1 MTRGLKVL
9 RVLGL
14 FLCLHAASAMAMM
27 ESTRAKIL
35 AALARGDVAGAI
47 TAYQV
52 HVGQRAPEWLRALQT
67 AYSAKSQEVGRCQ
80 EVARILHTAYSNLGQ
95 SPQFIAFRARANAD
109 YITFDAPSG
118 KIQTLTHTGYHA
130 AIQTGEVIRDAFT
143 GPVGLKL
150 TDYLA
155 RLHAIEGVTW
165 QIVKNP

>member
-1 MTRGLKVL
+1 
-9 RVLGL
+9 
-14 FLCLHAASAMAMM
+14 M
-27 ESTRAKIL
+27 ESTRAKVL

-67 AYSAKSQEVGRCQ
+67 AYSTKSQEVGRCQ

-95 SPQFIAFRARANAD
+95 SPQFIAFKARANAD

-118 KIQTLTHTGYHA
+118 RIQTLTHTGYHA
-130 AIQTGEVIRDAFT
+130 AIQTGEIIRDAFT
-143 GPVGLKL
+143 GPTGMKL
-150 TDYLA
+150 ADYLA

-165 QIVKNP
+165 EIVKHP